1 MLPRSVKLELVI
13 VLAFRSA
20 LNTAL
25 IGADSETL
33 WSLVAGS
40 VLTIW
45 KVTRETTVELLL
57 VWLASKVVLWILA
70 VLVMMLEKVRLELT
84 WPVTVITPP
93 APGARVPTCQA
104 YVLLPI
110 VLTAGLLWNVG
121 LITSV

>member
-1 MLPRSVKLELVI
+1 MLPRSVKVELVI

-25 IGADSETL
+25 IGAVSETL
-33 WSLVAGS
+33 WALVPGL
-40 VLTIW
+40 VLMIW

-57 VWLASKVVLWILA
+57 ACLTSKLDVWIVA
-70 VLVMMLEKVRLELT
+70 VLVKMLEKVRLELT

-93 APGARVPTCQA
+93 APGARVPTCQT
-104 YVLLPI
+104 YVLPPI
-110 VLTAGLLWNVG
+110 VVTAGLLWNVG